1 MNEGKAKTQMEED
14 EEEEGEE
21 AGSQAEVFNS
31 SHQRPEEE
39 GHSRS
44 RTTRRSSA
52 SKENEEED
60 GDDRETIDTPDGLY
74 RDVVAWV
81 ATDNKW
87 HANDVA
93 KRQKLQHKSRSIK
106 YLAPGTQVNCPPT
119 FHDLLVE
126 QGKKNSLTIGHH

>member
-1 MNEGKAKTQMEED
+1 MDCLKCNESHPEKYSHCESCGKCYHHRNSLSQLHSSGQCVNEGKAKTQMEED

-74 RDVVAWV
+74 RDVVA
-81 ATDNKW
+81 
-87 HANDVA
+87 
-93 KRQKLQHKSRSIK
+93 
-106 YLAPGTQVNCPPT
+106 
-119 FHDLLVE
+119 
-126 QGKKNSLTIGHH
+126 